1 MKLLKST
8 SQPNKV
14 ERVEVRRRIRVSI
27 LLRVYQVMKQA
38 EIETR
43 VGDLG
48 YA

>member
-27 LLRVYQVMKQA
+27 LLRVYRSMKQT
-38 EIETR
+38 EQQ
-43 VGDLG
+43 LG
-48 YA
+48 GLDYVA